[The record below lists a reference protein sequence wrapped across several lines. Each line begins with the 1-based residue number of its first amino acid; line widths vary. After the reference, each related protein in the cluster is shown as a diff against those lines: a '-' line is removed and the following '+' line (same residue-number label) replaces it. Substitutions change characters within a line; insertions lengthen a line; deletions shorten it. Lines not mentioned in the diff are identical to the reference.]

1 MKTVAILSQKG
12 GSGKST
18 IAVHL
23 AVCAALNGKGTA
35 IIDLD
40 PQASAAKWRRRRS
53 TDGPEVIT
61 AAPGELPALLKQ
73 AAANGADLVI
83 VDTAPHTDSAALA
96 AADHADLILI
106 PCRPSAVDIDAI
118 ADTLDVLKLSKSKS
132 KAHIVLNA
140 VPPRGGAGDEVAEGL
155 AAFAPVASVR
165 LGQRS
170 AFSRA
175 WNDGRSVEEYEP
187 KGKAADEIRALYG
200 WAMKA

>member
-1 MKTVAILSQKG
+1 MRTIAIVSQKG

-23 AVCAALNGKGTA
+23 AVCAARNGKGTA

-40 PQASAAKWRRRRS
+40 PQASAAKWKRRRK
-53 TDGPEVIT
+53 TDGPEVII
-61 AAPGELPALLKQ
+61 ASPAQLAALLKQ

-83 VDTAPHTDSAALA
+83 IDTAPHTDSAALA
-96 AADHADLILI
+96 AADHADMVLI

-132 KAHIVLNA
+132 KAHIILNA
-140 VPPRGGAGDEVAEGL
+140 VPARGSSGDEVADGL
-155 AAFAPVASVR
+155 AAFAPVALVR
-165 LGQRS
+165 LGQR
-170 AFSRA
+170 AAYSRA

-187 KGKAADEIRALYG
+187 KGKAADEIRALYT
-200 WAMKA
+200 WAMTA